1 MAINDGVMVGKII
14 KSIGGLYTVKSFDSI
29 MDCKARGIF
38 RKDNISPVVGD
49 MVEVNDG
56 AIEKI
61 LPRKNYIVRP
71 PLANLDSMVFVV
83 SMAKPTPNLSLLDK
97 FIAVCEYKNIVPVV
111 AITKIDLANFK
122 NVYQIYSSIGLRV
135 FVIDYNQPQSID
147 SLKEYLS
154 DRVSAFTGNSGAG
167 KSTLLNAID
176 STLNIPTGEVSEKLG
191 RGKHTTRHAELYPL
205 SSGGYVVDTA
215 GFSTFETNK
224 YAIIKKDELAS
235 CFREFEEY
243 SKDCKFKDCSHTKEK
258 GCAVLKAVQDGSI
271 YKSRHNSYC
280 EMYQE
285 AKKIK
290 DWEL

>member
-1 MAINDGVMVGKII
+1 MAINNDVMVGKII

-49 MVEVNDG
+49 MVEVNNG

-122 NVYQIYSSIGLRV
+122 NVYQVYSSIGLRV
-135 FVIDYNQPQSID
+135 FIIDYNQPQSID

-154 DRVSAFTGNSGAG
+154 DKVSAFTGNSGAG

-191 RGKHTTRHAELYPL
+191 RGKHTTRLVELL
-205 SSGGYVVDTA
+205 EVNDGLIADTP
-215 GFSTFETNK
+215 GFSSLEINIPAKEIKKYYSDFNK
-224 YAIIKKDELAS
+224 PCKYRTCTHVKEDGCEIIKMVENGKIPKWRYENYLK
-235 CFREFEEY
+235 FMEETKY
-243 SKDCKFKDCSHTKEK
+243 ESKRFNTVK
-258 GCAVLKAVQDGSI
+258 
-271 YKSRHNSYC
+271 
-280 EMYQE
+280 
-285 AKKIK
+285 
-290 DWEL
+290 

>member
-176 STLNIPTGEVSEKLG
+176 GTLNIPTGEVSEKLG

-258 GCAVLKAVQDGSI
+258 GCAVLKAVQDGII

>member
-1 MAINDGVMVGKII
+1 MAINNDVMVGKII

-49 MVEVNDG
+49 MVEVNNG

-122 NVYQIYSSIGLRV
+122 NVYQVYSSIGLRV

-154 DRVSAFTGNSGAG
+154 DKVSAFTGNSGAG

-258 GCAVLKAVQDGSI
+258 GCAVLKAVQEGDI
-271 YKSRHNSYC
+271 CKSRHNSYC
-280 EMYQE
+280 EMYE
-285 AKKIK
+285 DAKKIK

>member
-1 MAINDGVMVGKII
+1 MAINNDVMVGKII

-49 MVEVNDG
+49 MVEVNNG

-122 NVYQIYSSIGLRV
+122 NVYQVYSSIGLRV
-135 FVIDYNQPQSID
+135 FIIDYNQPQSID

-154 DRVSAFTGNSGAG
+154 DKVSAFTGNSGAG

-258 GCAVLKAVQDGSI
+258 GCAVLKAVQEGDI

-280 EMYQE
+280 EMYE
-285 AKKIK
+285 DAKKIK

>member
-1 MAINDGVMVGKII
+1 MAINNDVMVGKII

-49 MVEVNDG
+49 MVEVNNG

-122 NVYQIYSSIGLRV
+122 NVYQVYSSIGLRV
-135 FVIDYNQPQSID
+135 FIIDYNQPQSID
-147 SLKEYLS
+147 SLKEHLS
-154 DRVSAFTGNSGAG
+154 DKVSAFTGNSGVG

-258 GCAVLKAVQDGSI
+258 GCAVLKAVQEGDI
-271 YKSRHNSYC
+271 CKSRHNSYC
-280 EMYQE
+280 EMYE
-285 AKKIK
+285 DAKKIK

>member
-1 MAINDGVMVGKII
+1 MAINNDVMVGKII

-49 MVEVNDG
+49 MVEVNNG

-122 NVYQIYSSIGLRV
+122 NVYQVYSSIGLRV

-154 DRVSAFTGNSGAG
+154 DKVSAFTGNSGAG

-258 GCAVLKAVQDGSI
+258 GCAVLKAVQEGDI

-280 EMYQE
+280 EMYE
-285 AKKIK
+285 DAKKIK